1 MSQTIL
7 VTYAT
12 CTGSTQGVAEAI
24 GKTLTDSGASVEVK
38 PMNAVTDLT
47 PYSAVVAGSA
57 IQASAWLPEAV
68 DFIRTNQRAL
78 SQKPFATFLV
88 CMTLAMPNGE
98 KYRPFVTDFIKPIRS
113 MVRPV
118 SEAQFAGA
126 LDLKKLPSLGD
137 RIKFGISVLL
147 GVWKSG
153 DHRDWNAIDA
163 WASSLKAK
171 LN

>member
-1 MSQTIL
+1 MSNNIL

-12 CTGSTQGVAEAI
+12 CTGATQGVAEAI
-24 GKTLTDSGASVEVK
+24 GKTLSVEGILVDVK
-38 PMNAVTDLT
+38 PMSEVSDLS

-68 DFIRTNQRAL
+68 DFVRVNQRIL

-98 KYRPFVTDFIKPIRS
+98 KYRPFTADFIKPVRS

-118 SEAQFAGA
+118 SEAQFAGV
-126 LDLKKLPSLGD
+126 LDLKKIPSFGD
-137 RIKFGISVLL
+137 RVKFGISVLL
-147 GVWKSG
+147 GVWKKG
-153 DHRDWNAIDA
+153 DHRDWNAINS
-163 WASSLKAK
+163 WAASLNSK